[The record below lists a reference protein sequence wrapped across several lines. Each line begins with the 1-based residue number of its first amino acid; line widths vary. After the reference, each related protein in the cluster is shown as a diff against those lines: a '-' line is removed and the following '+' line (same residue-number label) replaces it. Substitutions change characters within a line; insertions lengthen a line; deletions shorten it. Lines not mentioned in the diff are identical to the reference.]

1 MTYDSTLSEEDKKR
15 RIAHQDRCY
24 QEHLRTGDTSVELHG
39 IKLVVPQNVF
49 LPPTDWKWNL
59 LAQTVLMEVKETDRI
74 LDMGTGSGVQ
84 AIFAA
89 SKSQDVTAVD
99 LNPFAV
105 DCARRNVELNGLSSR
120 VKVLESNLFENV
132 EGKFDLVIFDP
143 PFRWTKP
150 RDVWEICSAD
160 EGYVTLQNFLAKVR
174 DYLTIDGRV
183 LMFFGTSGDLAY
195 FKRLIRKNGFKREQI
210 LKSVKN
216 ERGWEYFTFKLM
228 SANPKLKRKKEK

>member
-1 MTYDSTLSEEDKKR
+1 MPYDSMLSEEEKNR

-24 QEHLRTGDTSVELHG
+24 NEHLKTGETSVELNG
-39 IKLVVPQNVF
+39 IKLIVPQNVL

-59 LAQTVLMEVKETDRI
+59 LAQTVLMEVKETDKV
-74 LDMGTGSGVQ
+74 LDMGTGSGIQ

-89 SKSQDVTAVD
+89 SKSKDVIAVD

-105 DCARRNVELNGLSSR
+105 ACAKMNVELNGLSSR

-132 EGKFDLVIFDP
+132 EGKFNLIIFDP

-150 RDVWEICSAD
+150 RDTWEICSAD
-160 EGYVTLQNFLAKVR
+160 EGYVTLQTFLSKVR
-174 DYLTIDGRV
+174 DYLAINGRV

-195 FKRLIRKNGFKREQI
+195 FKQLIRKNGFKREQI
-210 LKSVKN
+210 LKSEKN
-216 ERGWEYFTFKLM
+216 ERGWVYFTFKLT
-228 SANPKLKRKKEK
+228 KRSP